1 MTCEWTIAHHTYE
14 YCARRRNNPS
24 VLSEMVWTVVVPP
37 PGGFQVYIPSS
48 PSVLM
53 SLYHTEDETS
63 IPRTPSSPP
72 TCLRYLD
79 LHHSS
84 LSRSRS
90 APRALPLA
98 CFARSG
104 PNPNPKNYP
113 NSSMFRRPL
122 EPITIVSMFLERR
135 RS

>member
-14 YCARRRNNPS
+14 YCARKRNIPS
-24 VLSEMVWTVVVPP
+24 VLSEMVWAVVVPP
-37 PGGFQVYIPSS
+37 PGGFQVYISSS

-79 LHHSS
+79 FYTTHPFLPCLRHPVPYPSLASLARGLTLSKMYYYIYGIMKYHSH
-84 LSRSRS
+84 
-90 APRALPLA
+90 
-98 CFARSG
+98 F
-104 PNPNPKNYP
+104 
-113 NSSMFRRPL
+113 
-122 EPITIVSMFLERR
+122 
-135 RS
+135 